1 LDEQSKYGPEYF
13 KMVDSY
19 IKRVVDEASEKL
31 TSSKF
36 EEKRAERYARSFYY
50 NIGPAI
56 VRDDEESKKR
66 VVEAILESEGPGSPL
81 SIMNAMEAAIAIYFL
96 RDPQGLPE
104 EWYRQAKE
112 FEEKSLW
119 RRTEN
124 TRM

>member
-36 EEKRAERYARSFYY
+36 EEKRAERYARNFYY